1 MVLLRKVSKGVI
13 TLGRKGVRVG
23 FKTIPIQCIFKFNQL
38 YDYLILIYL
47 TSVLSSLSNA
57 LHVCRLFSYSYV
69 YLVRNCGQI
78 AGGPS

>member
-1 MVLLRKVSKGVI
+1 MVLLRKVSKKVI
-13 TLGRKGVRVG
+13 TLDRERVRVVY
-23 FKTIPIQCIFKFNQL
+23 KTIPKQCIFKFNQL

-47 TSVLSSLSNA
+47 TSVLSSLFNA

-69 YLVRNCGQI
+69 YLVRNCAQI